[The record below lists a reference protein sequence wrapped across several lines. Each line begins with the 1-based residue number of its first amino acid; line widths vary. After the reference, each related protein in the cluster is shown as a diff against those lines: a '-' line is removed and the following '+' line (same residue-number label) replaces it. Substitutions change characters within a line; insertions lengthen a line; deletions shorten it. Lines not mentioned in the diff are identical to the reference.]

1 MSGNEGAGPTRFI
14 EHDMHRMLLL
24 DFSGIRDH
32 TAALD
37 AIAEAKAIVATQP
50 RRSLLTITYIKG
62 AAYSAAITRALQEL
76 AQHDAPYVKAAVV
89 AGMSGLQR
97 MAFTAISLFSDRA
110 SHVCADLE
118 DAKRWLAAK
127 EDALTATAAR
137 RTTG

>member
-1 MSGNEGAGPTRFI
+1 MSGNNGGRTRFI
-14 EHDMHRMLLL
+14 EHDGHRMLLL

-32 TAALD
+32 AAAME
-37 AIAEAKAIVATQP
+37 AIAEAKTIVAAQP

-62 AAYSAAITRALQEL
+62 AAYTPAITRALQEL
-76 AQHDAPYVKAAVV
+76 AQHDSPYVKAAVV

-110 SHVCADLE
+110 FHVCGDLE

-127 EDALTATAAR
+127 EDALMAAER
-137 RTTG
+137 KG